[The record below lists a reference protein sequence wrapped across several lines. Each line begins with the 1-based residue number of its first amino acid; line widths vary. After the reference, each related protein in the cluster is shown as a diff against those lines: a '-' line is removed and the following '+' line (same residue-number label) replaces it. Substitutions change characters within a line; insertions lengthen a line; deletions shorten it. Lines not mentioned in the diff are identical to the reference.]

1 MLSCSKVVGNA
12 LVWSCQDCDKD
23 SCYHIC
29 SDSSLRRKQLEGLS
43 VLVSLTRAL
52 VLLSSNPCDNDHNCQ
67 QSWSSCKG
75 ECPAY
80 PIGQL
85 KVEADS
91 CEQTRAQDCDHLSS
105 VDILWYCAECV
116 FEENA
121 FQILYNKVDADY
133 CDQTTAQNCNNFS
146 SLYILCRGRA
156 WKYRNWNIATNC
168 NCSNQTRAPE
178 LNNKLQCYTS
188 CTCND
193 INSPPMHRFSF

>member
-1 MLSCSKVVGNA
+1 MVSCSKVVSNA

-43 VLVSLTRAL
+43 VSVSLTRAL

-91 CEQTRAQDCDHLSS
+91 CDQDKRTRLRPFIIRRHSVILWRMCFWRKRLSNTEQEGGCRLLHQTRAQDCNH
-105 VDILWYCAECV
+105 
-116 FEENA
+116 
-121 FQILYNKVDADY
+121 
-133 CDQTTAQNCNNFS
+133 FS

-156 WKYRNWNIATNC
+156 WKYR
-168 NCSNQTRAPE
+168 
-178 LNNKLQCYTS
+178 
-188 CTCND
+188 
-193 INSPPMHRFSF
+193 

>member
-1 MLSCSKVVGNA
+1 MLSCSKVVSNA

-91 CEQTRAQDCDHLSS
+91 CEQTRGQDCDHLSS
-105 VDILWYCAECV
+105 VDIVCRMCIWRKRLSNTVQQGGCRLLRPNNSTKLQQFFILIHTVQRACLKIQELKYC
-116 FEENA
+116 
-121 FQILYNKVDADY
+121 
-133 CDQTTAQNCNNFS
+133 
-146 SLYILCRGRA
+146 
-156 WKYRNWNIATNC
+156 
-168 NCSNQTRAPE
+168 
-178 LNNKLQCYTS
+178 NKLQL
-188 CTCND
+188 
-193 INSPPMHRFSF
+193 